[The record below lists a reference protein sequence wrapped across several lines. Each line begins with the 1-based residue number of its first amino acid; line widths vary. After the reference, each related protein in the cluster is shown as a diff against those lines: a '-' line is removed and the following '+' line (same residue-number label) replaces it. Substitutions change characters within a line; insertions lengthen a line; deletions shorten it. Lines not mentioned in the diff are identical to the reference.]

1 MYIVNSTTAEIKFKT
16 NVNLSDMSDFRV
28 DFKSGGKVG
37 TISKERITDRGDG
50 YFSFNFTLDESKQF
64 ANDVFLQLVTIDAEG
79 GVFRSSQIRICV
91 VDAIRK
97 GGEE

>member
-28 DFKSGGKVG
+28 DYRSGGKVG
-37 TISKERITDRGDG
+37 TIRKERITDNGDG
-50 YFSFNFTLDESKQF
+50 FFSFSFTLNESKLF

-79 GVFRSSQIRICV
+79 GVFRSSQIKIIV

-97 GGEE
+97 GGEL